1 MKATAHEKKRIEAML
16 RQIIRLL
23 RYQSEQPGSS
33 HAEKRK
39 FYETIP

>member
-1 MKATAHEKKRIEAML
+1 MKATAHEKKRIDL
-16 RQIIRLL
+16 PQVIRLL

-33 HAEKRK
+33 HTEKRK